1 MNNNYNLDKR
11 DYIIML
17 YDMYNPLF
25 SDRQKVYFEEYYFNN
40 YTLSE
45 IAENLKVSR
54 TAVHKAL
61 RLIEKK
67 LAEYEE
73 KLKLCD
79 KRIAMEK
86 ILATMIEYEKVD
98 KLREVM

>member
-1 MNNNYNLDKR
+1 MEKR
-11 DYIIML
+11 DYTIML
-17 YDMYNPLF
+17 YDMYSPLF

-40 YTLSE
+40 FTLSE

-67 LAEYEE
+67 LEEYES
-73 KLKLCD
+73 KLKLCE
-79 KRIAMEK
+79 KRIAIEK
-86 ILATMIEYEKVD
+86 ILDSMEEYEKVD
-98 KLREVM
+98 KIREVM

>member
-1 MNNNYNLDKR
+1 MEKR
-11 DYIIML
+11 DYTIML
-17 YDMYNPLF
+17 YDMYSPLF

-61 RLIEKK
+61 RLIERK
-67 LAEYEE
+67 LNEYES
-73 KLKLCD
+73 KL
-79 KRIAMEK
+79 
-86 ILATMIEYEKVD
+86 
-98 KLREVM
+98 LR

>member
-1 MNNNYNLDKR
+1 MEKR
-11 DYIIML
+11 DYTIML
-17 YDMYNPLF
+17 YDMYSPLF

-67 LAEYEE
+67 LEEYES
-73 KLKLCD
+73 KLKLCE
-79 KRIAMEK
+79 KRIAIEK
-86 ILATMIEYEKVD
+86 ILDSMEEYEKVD
-98 KLREVM
+98 KIREVM

>member
-1 MNNNYNLDKR
+1 MEKR
-11 DYIIML
+11 DYTIML
-17 YDMYNPLF
+17 YDMYSPLF

-61 RLIEKK
+61 RLIERK
-67 LAEYEE
+67 LNEYES
-73 KLKLCD
+73 KLKLCE
-79 KRIAMEK
+79 KRLVMDK
-86 ILATMIEYEKVD
+86 ILDTMIEYEKVD